1 MIDQNNKQLSPA
13 GVVRKKAM
21 LSQLVGQMKH
31 IHNARRVRRRI
42 VYTFSLVIVCAITV
56 WVVSLKISSS
66 RRDVFVRDTPSE
78 IKQTP
83 TVQNKSSQTSNTT
96 IITHGFRSDPSPQI
110 LKTTLVKAIND
121 DELIALLAEINRPT
135 GIVRSEGRIWLTN
148 PVTDEELGISQDIP
162 IEDPSS
168 M

>member
-1 MIDQNNKQLSPA
+1 MIDQNNKHLSPDGEA
-13 GVVRKKAM
+13 RKDEM

-56 WVVSLKISSS
+56 WVVSLQYLNPQPTIFAERSTGKGTNIEQPKA
-66 RRDVFVRDTPSE
+66 PS
-78 IKQTP
+78 I
-83 TVQNKSSQTSNTT
+83 
-96 IITHGFRSDPSPQI
+96 
-110 LKTTLVKAIND
+110 KAIND

-148 PVTDEELGISQDIP
+148 PVTDEELGISHEIP